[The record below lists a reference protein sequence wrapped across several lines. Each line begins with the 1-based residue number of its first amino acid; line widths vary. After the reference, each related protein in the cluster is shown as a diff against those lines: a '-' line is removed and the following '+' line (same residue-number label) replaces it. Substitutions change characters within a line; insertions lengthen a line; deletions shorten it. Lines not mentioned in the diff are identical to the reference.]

1 MTRRKIEIDETRDQL
16 IQAVRVHVP
25 FDGWSEQALLAGAEE
40 CGIDVDAARRAFPGG
55 AASLI
60 EYHSASGDQRMETV
74 LDMEELDGMGT
85 RRRIA
90 TAVRLRLYQ
99 EADHPEAAR
108 AALTFL
114 AQPMQARLSLACL
127 YRTVDT
133 IWFAIGDKSTD
144 FNFYSKRALLAGVYG
159 ATFLYWL
166 DDDSENHME
175 SWAFL
180 DRRLEDVMRLGR
192 LRARLQSF
200 LPSPEVMANFARR
213 RRSVRPLP

>member
-1 MTRRKIEIDETRDQL
+1 MTHQKIDADETRDLL

-40 CGIDVDAARRAFPGG
+40 CGIDVEVARRAFPGG

-60 EYHSASGDQRMETV
+60 EYHSASGDRQMEAT
-74 LDMEELDGMGT
+74 LNAEELDGMGI

-90 TAVRLRLYQ
+90 SAVRLRLSQ

-114 AQPMQARLSLACL
+114 AQPLRTRLSLVCL

-166 DDDSENHME
+166 DDESEDHKE

-192 LRARLQSF
+192 LRAKFQNF
-200 LPSPEVMANFARR
+200 LPSPAIIANFARR
-213 RRSVRPLP
+213 SRSIRPLA

>member
-1 MTRRKIEIDETRDQL
+1 MLWKLEIDETRDRL

-25 FDGWSEQALLAGAEE
+25 FDGWSERALLAGAEE
-40 CGIDVDAARRAFPGG
+40 CGIDIDAARRAFPDG
-55 AASLI
+55 AESLI

-74 LDMEELDGMGT
+74 LDLEALEEMGT

-90 TAVRLRLYQ
+90 TAVRLRLTQ
-99 EADHPEAAR
+99 EADNPEAAR

-114 AQPMQARLSLACL
+114 AQPMQARLSLCCL

-144 FNFYSKRALLAGVYG
+144 FNFYTKRALLAGVYCS
-159 ATFLYWL
+159 TFLYWL
-166 DDDSENHME
+166 DDKSEDHAE
-175 SWAFL
+175 SWSFL

-192 LRARLQSF
+192 LRAKFNNF
-200 LPSPEVMANFARR
+200 LSSPQIISKFAQ
-213 RRSVRPLP
+213 RSRTTYPLP